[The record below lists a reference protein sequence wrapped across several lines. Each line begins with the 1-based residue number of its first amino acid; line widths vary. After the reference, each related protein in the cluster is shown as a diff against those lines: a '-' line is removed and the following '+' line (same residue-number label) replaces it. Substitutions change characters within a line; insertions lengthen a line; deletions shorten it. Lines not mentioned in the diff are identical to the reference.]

1 MNDMNTQ
8 RILLAALAALVAGI
22 GIGLLLAPNRGSETW
37 QLIIDS
43 AGKLTKRFRNNG
55 HEEFSDSEMEMDARS
70 GNSFSN

>member
-22 GIGLLLAPNRGSETW
+22 GIGLLLAPNRGS
-37 QLIIDS
+37 
-43 AGKLTKRFRNNG
+43 
-55 HEEFSDSEMEMDARS
+55 DSEMEMDARS